1 MMSNPLWSDVL
12 STKDR
17 HKSLYPGRIII
28 MTPFLQICTI
38 LAILL
43 LSAKAAGYLSTKLGQ
58 PSVLGELLI
67 GVILGP
73 SLINIFNLSF
83 LDYAELPHFI
93 NDFAEIGVL
102 LLMFIAGLELHL
114 SDLAQNKAAS
124 AYAGVLGVLVPVL
137 FGFLVGELF
146 SMEIRQ
152 SLFLGLTLG
161 ATSVSISAQTLIE
174 LKALRSKVGFGLLG
188 AAVFDDMLVILL
200 LSGFIALDQGGS
212 ALEIVFVLVK
222 MIAFLGLSLAFGY
235 WVLPKISR
243 KVQKLPIAQGTI
255 TLAIIIMLVYGVA
268 AELLGGMAAITGSF
282 IAGLMYA
289 RTKEKVEIERGLRSL
304 SYGLFVPIFFINIG
318 LHVDVRG
325 MGLAT
330 LWILLVIS
338 FVAIIGKIL
347 GAGLGAKIGKFSWLE
362 SLQLGLGMV
371 SRGEVGLIVA
381 TVGLQANLLN
391 PDLYTSI
398 VGMVLITT
406 LITPPLLRASFAKS
420 TKLNNPT

>member
-1 MMSNPLWSDVL
+1 
-12 STKDR
+12 
-17 HKSLYPGRIII
+17 
-28 MTPFLQICTI
+28 MTPFLQLCTI
-38 LAILL
+38 LVILL
-43 LSAKAAGYLSTKLGQ
+43 MAAKTAGYLSTKIGQ

-73 SLINIFNLSF
+73 SLISIFNFSF
-83 LDYAELPHFI
+83 LDYAELPNLI

-102 LLMFIAGLELHL
+102 LLMFIAGLELQL
-114 SDLAQNKAAS
+114 SDLAENKAAS
-124 AYAGVLGVLVPVL
+124 AYAGVLGVLVPIL
-137 FGFLVGELF
+137 LGFLVGELF
-146 SMEIRQ
+146 SMDFEH

-200 LSGFIALDQGGS
+200 LSGFIALQQGGS
-212 ALEIVFVLVK
+212 ALEIVVVLIK
-222 MIAFLGLSLAFGY
+222 MIAFLSLSVAFGY
-235 WVLPKISR
+235 WVLPKIS
-243 KVQKLPIAQGTI
+243 KGIQKLPIAQGTI
-255 TLAIIIMLVYGVA
+255 TLAIIIMLVYSIS

-289 RTKEKVEIERGLRSL
+289 RTKEKTEIERGLRSL

-325 MGLAT
+325 MGVST
-330 LWILLVIS
+330 LWILLIIS
-338 FVAIIGKIL
+338 IVAILGKIL
-347 GAGLGAKIGKFSWLE
+347 GSGLGAKLGKFSWLE
-362 SLQLGLGMV
+362 SLQLGIGMV

-381 TVGLQANLLN
+381 TVGLQENLLN

-420 TKLNNPT
+420 TKVNNPTLP